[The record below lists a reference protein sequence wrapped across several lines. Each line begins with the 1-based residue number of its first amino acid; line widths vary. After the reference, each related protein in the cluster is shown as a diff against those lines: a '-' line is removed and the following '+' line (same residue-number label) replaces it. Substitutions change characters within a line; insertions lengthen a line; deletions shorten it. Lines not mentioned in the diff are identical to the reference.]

1 MTQLRVFT
9 VAVLLLL
16 GLTAPAHSEEGR
28 LDATLTTIRPT
39 ILTNKTEEVVL
50 AGTLQNNTD
59 QTLKEVTAYFVI
71 PANPFRN
78 RADVRDLFT
87 NIENAFGGTRNDLPS
102 RNVTFAKLAPGEVV
116 DFTLKVPFE
125 DLRIDGSEGVYSVG
139 VHVLATDAKGER
151 NPDGIARA
159 YTLLPKIESKEAIA
173 TSIIWPFFNPTYRD
187 PMGRYVNADELLALI
202 SSEGQLRKFLDAAR
216 STGGS
221 PTSVVID
228 PALLVALD
236 AIASNR
242 VGPPSST
249 KTGEYTTAEQDLA
262 TRFRDDLLAFAKQNS
277 FWVLNYGR
285 PDLAAI
291 IDEPEIQESVTQT
304 TKTTINNLNLNSRI
318 VNWPINGIASKE
330 ILEVARTDGVTPI
343 ITSVESLPD
352 WESRYGSIVSA
363 QTIPGPLPVVI
374 DDSAFRAA
382 PNETTDLVNQKIISQ
397 AALAVLSQR
406 IDATSRAN
414 VIYVMNPN
422 WIPQGTNSIYSI
434 YEVPWITES
443 TTERMLVSRP
453 SVYDKRLGVGKDP
466 ATIDTNQKVNVP
478 SVFSAAN
485 LRGAIGSK
493 VDAHYF
499 SQFTAE
505 SVSSR
510 WIATPDD
517 GTAHTQR
524 VIEFLQLELNSV
536 KIASPR
542 QVTLSSGTGAFPLTI
557 SNELKSKVQVKLQLR
572 STDKSVKLP
581 EPQLLV
587 IEPEQRTTLT
597 INVDLQ
603 NQAGST
609 IIATLTTPNGDPI
622 GRATVLNVR
631 TSAVGAVIWI
641 AMGAA
646 GLLVVGAL
654 TRRFRKNK
662 MKND

>member
-1 MTQLRVFT
+1 MAQLRVFT

-16 GLTAPAHSEEGR
+16 GLAAPVHSEEGR
-28 LDATLTTIRPT
+28 LEATLTTIRPT

-59 QTLKEVTAYFVI
+59 QTLKDVTPYFVI
-71 PANPFRN
+71 PTNPFRN
-78 RADVRDLFT
+78 RTDVRELFT
-87 NIENAFGGTRNDLPS
+87 NIDNAFGGTRNDLPS
-102 RNVTFAKLAPGEVV
+102 RNVTFAKLAPGEMV

-139 VHVLATDAKGER
+139 VHVLATDSTGER

-159 YTLLPKIESKEAIA
+159 YTLLPKIESKDSIA

-187 PMGRYVNADELLALI
+187 PIGSYVNADELLALI
-202 SSEGQLRKFLDAAR
+202 STEGQLRKFLDTAR
-216 STGGS
+216 STAGS
-221 PTSVVID
+221 TTSVVID
-228 PALLVALD
+228 PGLLVALE
-236 AIASNR
+236 AIAANR

-249 KTGEYTTAEQDLA
+249 KTGQFTSAEQNLA
-262 TRFRDDLLAFAKQNS
+262 SSFRDDLLAFAKQNS

-285 PDLAAI
+285 PDLAAMVE
-291 IDEPEIQESVTQT
+291 EPELQQSITQT

-318 VNWPINGIASKE
+318 VNWPLNGNASKE
-330 ILEVARTDGVTPI
+330 MLEVARTDGVTPI

-363 QTIPGPLPVVI
+363 QTEAGPLPVVI

-382 PNETTDLVNQKIISQ
+382 PNETVDLVIQKIISQ

-406 IDATSRAN
+406 IDTTSRAN

-422 WIPQGTNSIYSI
+422 WIPQGTTSVYSI
-434 YEVPWITES
+434 YEVPWISES
-443 TTERMLVSRP
+443 TTERMLVSQP
-453 SVYDKRLGVGKDP
+453 SIYDKRLGVGKDP
-466 ATIDTNQKVNVP
+466 ATIEASQKVNVP
-478 SVFSAAN
+478 SIFSAAT

-510 WIATPDD
+510 WINIPAD
-517 GTAHTQR
+517 GAAHTQR
-524 VIEFLQLELNSV
+524 VIESLQLELNSV

-557 SNELKSKVQVKLQLR
+557 SNELESKVQVKLQLR
-572 STDKSVKLP
+572 STDESVKLP

-597 INVDLQ
+597 IDVDLK

-609 IIATLTTPNGDPI
+609 VIATLTTPDGDPI

-641 AMGAA
+641 AMGAT
-646 GLLVVGAL
+646 GLLVVAAL
-654 TRRFRKNK
+654 SRRFKKNK
-662 MKND
+662 KTND

>member
-1 MTQLRVFT
+1 MTQWRVFT
-9 VAVLLLL
+9 AAVLLLL
-16 GLTAPAHSEEGR
+16 GLAAPAHSAEGR
-28 LDATLTTIRPT
+28 LEATLTTIRPT
-39 ILTNKTEEVVL
+39 ILTDETEEVVL
-50 AGTLQNNTD
+50 SGTLQNNTG
-59 QTLKEVTAYFVI
+59 QTLKDVTPYFVI
-71 PANPFRN
+71 PANPFRSRTEV
-78 RADVRDLFT
+78 RALFT
-87 NIENAFGGTRNDLPS
+87 DIDNAFGGTRNDLPS
-102 RNVTFAKLAPGEVV
+102 RNVNFAQLAPGEIV

-125 DLRIDGSEGVYSVG
+125 DLRIDSSEGVYSVG
-139 VHVLATDAKGER
+139 LHVLATDAKGAR

-159 YTLLPKIESKEAIA
+159 YTLLPKIESEESIA

-187 PMGRYVNADELLALI
+187 PMGRYVNADALLALI
-202 SSEGQLRKFLDAAR
+202 STEGQLRRFLDTAR
-216 STGGS
+216 STFGT
-221 PTSVVID
+221 PASVVID
-228 PALLVALD
+228 PGLLVALD

-242 VGPPSST
+242 IGPPSST
-249 KTGEYTTAEQDLA
+249 RTGEFTAEEQDLA
-262 TRFRDDLLAFAKQNS
+262 SRFRDDLLAFAKQNS

-285 PDLAAI
+285 PDLAAV
-291 IDEPEIQESVTQT
+291 IDAPEIQQSITQT
-304 TKTTINNLNLNSRI
+304 TKTTINNLNLNSRV
-318 VNWPINGIASKE
+318 VNWPINGIASKK

-363 QTIPGPLPVVI
+363 QTKAGPLPVVI
-374 DDSAFRAA
+374 DDSAFRAT
-382 PNETTDLVNQKIISQ
+382 PNETIDLVNQKIISQ
-397 AALAVLSQR
+397 AALAVLNRR
-406 IDATSRAN
+406 IDTTSRAN
-414 VIYVMNPN
+414 VVYVMNPN
-422 WIPQGTNSIYSI
+422 WIPLGTSSVYSV

-453 SVYDKRLGVGKDP
+453 SVYDKRLGFGKDP
-466 ATIDTNQKVNVP
+466 ATIEASQKVNVP
-478 SVFSAAN
+478 RVFSAAN

-510 WIATPDD
+510 WISSAED
-517 GTAHTQR
+517 GTVHTQQ
-524 VIEFLQLELNSV
+524 VVEFLQSELNSV

-542 QVTLSSGTGAFPLTI
+542 QVTLSGETGAFPLTI
-557 SNELKSKVQVKLQLR
+557 SNELESKVQVKLQLR
-572 STDKSVKLP
+572 STDQSVKLP

-646 GLLVVGAL
+646 GLLVVAAL

-662 MKND
+662 KTND